1 MSDTSHHVLTGKVD
15 ITSNLLVGSSHLFV
29 DTNNNR
35 VGLVTTDPHAGL
47 HVNSNAYVNTDL
59 RVGNQ
64 IEINAT
70 AGRIKAASFEGDGS
84 LLQNTPPG
92 ADGADGAAATI
103 AVGTTTT
110 GAAGSSASVTNSGTS
125 SAAVFNFTIPK
136 GDQGIQGIPG
146 NDGANGADGTNYF
159 TLSGSNIYRS
169 TGNVGIGNTNP
180 SVAKLH
186 IGPLNGDHLY
196 LASGNNAYGWKLDTD
211 DQGGG
216 AVPFRIKKRTADVD
230 TTVLTIKNQDG
241 FVGIGAS
248 VPACALDITGEDV
261 MIRGNT
267 PSLHFSEGTNG
278 MDGAFRIHYDGANQV
293 DGNNFLAI
301 QHGTNFADTSLHCT
315 RTGNVGVGT
324 SSPGAVLDIQGSQ
337 AFDASTTLRVLNPA
351 ANYGRTQ
358 LHLVGRYEA
367 NNDGWSAGGARN
379 AIMFKSQSS
388 QNSAITNQWTI
399 QSFPNGTSNDLGFM
413 SGSNDAPRFIIR
425 GNGFA
430 EFFPDATTPLKV
442 TNQGTA
448 TDTYNFVLNGPRPG
462 TSGGGATH
470 FINGETRSQDGG
482 TNTYTIRNDSGQ
494 LRLGHSSYTTLF
506 QGNHLRMSEGDN
518 SFFHF
523 GPNGTWAGELFVG
536 ATSDRSSSAYRAQCI
551 STNGN
556 LHLDAG
562 DGRETYINYYSGSAT
577 RVNNILRMEGSQTEW
592 LTMGGLLTHRYTH
605 NTYSWGRWNGPHHF
619 DLYSNTNFTQYNGN
633 VNTVPF
639 YINFYSHAPIRTY
652 NYTTITSDDRIK
664 INEKYIENAT
674 QTLLKLKPQ
683 NYDKLACLEKDRVE
697 GEEVWFKKDSG
708 LITQDVYYDAP
719 ELRHLV
725 LLPLDAEVP
734 DEKPYVDDDPQKD
747 PDYSMWGSE
756 PAGLQYQGFIPYLI
770 KSNQEIYE
778 ELQTTKSE
786 LQSEKEKVATM
797 ELLVASLVKRVGDL
811 ENLVI

>member
-1 MSDTSHHVLTGKVD
+1 
-15 ITSNLLVGSSHLFV
+15 
-29 DTNNNR
+29 
-35 VGLVTTDPHAGL
+35 
-47 HVNSNAYVNTDL
+47 
-59 RVGNQ
+59 
-64 IEINAT
+64 
-70 AGRIKAASFEGDGS
+70 
-84 LLQNTPPG
+84 
-92 ADGADGAAATI
+92 
-103 AVGTTTT
+103 
-110 GAAGSSASVTNSGTS
+110 
-125 SAAVFNFTIPK
+125 
-136 GDQGIQGIPG
+136 
-146 NDGANGADGTNYF
+146 
-159 TLSGSNIYRS
+159 
-169 TGNVGIGNTNP
+169 
-180 SVAKLH
+180 
-186 IGPLNGDHLY
+186 
-196 LASGNNAYGWKLDTD
+196 
-211 DQGGG
+211 
-216 AVPFRIKKRTADVD
+216 
-230 TTVLTIKNQDG
+230 
-241 FVGIGAS
+241 
-248 VPACALDITGEDV
+248 V

-301 QHGTNFADTSLHCT
+301 QHGTNFTDTSLHCT
-315 RTGNVGVGT
+315 RGGNVGIGTSAPSAKLQVGGNAETGPQYLWIRGHRVNQAGDICGIHFYNSLTSGDRGNSRILSSRGTNNYGSNLEFWTNPDSNVPATQRMCILANGNVGVGT
-324 SSPGAVLDIQGSQ
+324 TA
-337 AFDASTTLRVLNPA
+337 PA
-351 ANYGRTQ
+351 AIFEV
-358 LHLVGRYEA
+358 VGGYTTSPIKKTA
-367 NNDGWSAGGARN
+367 PTAP
-379 AIMFKSQSS
+379 
-388 QNSAITNQWTI
+388 TN
-399 QSFPNGTSNDLGFM
+399 
-413 SGSNDAPRFIIR
+413 
-425 GNGFA
+425 
-430 EFFPDATTPLKV
+430 
-442 TNQGTA
+442 
-448 TDTYNFVLNGPRPG
+448 TYNFVLNGPRPG
-462 TSGGGATH
+462 TTTHGATH
-470 FINGETRSQDGG
+470 FINGSTRGDDGG
-482 TNTYTIRNDSGQ
+482 NNTYTIRNDSGQ
-494 LRLGHSSYTTLF
+494 LRLGHSSYTTLM
-506 QGNHLRMSEGDN
+506 QGNHLRMAEGDN